1 MRYLK
6 DPNEP
11 IKSIEKIRV
20 SVRAI
25 LLNEKAELGY
35 LYYQGQDLFGIR
47 NHFESVGGG
56 INPQESLIDALKR
69 EVKEETGFTIQ
80 DIDYL
85 ESIIDEYGKLNQ
97 VNVHHYFVCR
107 IKKVGEKN
115 LQGYEKELIQSLVF
129 KSYKAWEKQFQRA
142 TVGVNTLVHQR
153 EKILLTKYIN
163 KLKEGERSESS

>member
-11 IKSIEKIRV
+11 IKNIAKIRV

-35 LYYQGQDLFGIR
+35 LYYQGKDLFGIR

-56 INPQESLIDALKR
+56 INPQESLLAALKR
-69 EVKEETGFTIQ
+69 EVKEETGYSIK

-97 VNVHHYFVCR
+97 VNVHHYFVCY
-107 IKKVGEKN
+107 IEKAGQNN
-115 LQGYEKELIQSLVF
+115 LQGYEKELIQKLVF
-129 KSYKAWEKQFQRA
+129 KPYKAWEKQFRRA

-153 EKILLTKYIN
+153 EQILLKKYI
-163 KLKEGERSESS
+163 KQLEKRERSESC

>member
-25 LLNEKAELGY
+25 LLNDKAELGY
-35 LYYQGQDLFGIR
+35 LYYKGQDLFGIR

-56 INPQESLIDALKR
+56 INPEESLIDALKR

-85 ESIIDEYGKLNQ
+85 DSIIDEYGKLNQ
-97 VNVHHYFVCR
+97 V
-107 IKKVGEKN
+107 
-115 LQGYEKELIQSLVF
+115 
-129 KSYKAWEKQFQRA
+129 
-142 TVGVNTLVHQR
+142 
-153 EKILLTKYIN
+153 
-163 KLKEGERSESS
+163 